1 MPFDGANFSL
11 SSQDLLE
18 AAATASGLQAIDRH
32 LLDRHVADQLRRH
45 PASWAYRNQQ
55 PIALAQVALLLVSVG
70 LFVGLLS
77 AHQIAWGAAAGLLM
91 FGFTT
96 SPLFFSIKGPAVWR
110 ERPAADLREAPAA
123 VREAA
128 ARLQRR
134 LPGVGFV
141 EGELFQDRVRL
152 DPYLVA
158 EYRGARIVLAIWD
171 GDKVIACA

>member
-11 SSQDLLE
+11 STQDLLDD
-18 AAATASGLQAIDRH
+18 AMAASGLEAIDPRR
-32 LLDRHVADQLRRH
+32 LDRHMADQLRRH

-55 PIALAQVALLLVSVG
+55 PIALAQVAVLLASVG

-77 AHQIAWGAAAGLLM
+77 SHQTAWGVAAGLLM
-91 FGFTT
+91 FGFAT
-96 SPLFFSIKGPAVWR
+96 SPLFLSIKGPAVWR
-110 ERPAADLREAPAA
+110 ERPAADLRDAPAA

-134 LPGVGFV
+134 LPGVGLV

-158 EYRGARIVLAIWD
+158 EYGDARVVLAIWD
-171 GDKVIACA
+171 GDWVIVCA